1 MGKIDDFREKID
13 KIDSNILKLL
23 NKRATFALGIGHEK
37 MKAGKHHFHVPH
49 REKAIFKRLEKINT
63 GPFTNKAIFPI
74 FREILSA
81 TLCLEKPLTIAY
93 LGPEGTFS
101 HLAGAHEFGKSV
113 HYQPQNSIED
123 VFKAVEK
130 KMTDYG
136 IVPVENS
143 IEGTVNNTLDMLIQT
158 TLNVTGEIIMSVS
171 HYLLSL
177 EKDMGKIK
185 KIYSHPQPVAQCRSW
200 LKENLPRAIIQEV
213 SSTAKASELASK
225 HPFTGSIAGKA
236 TSKIYGLNILAKRI
250 EDSVNNVTRFLIV
263 GREMPKK
270 SDKNK
275 TSLLFSVKHKP
286 GALFEV
292 LSHFAKNNINLI
304 KIESRPLK
312 NKKWEYLFFVDIEG
326 YYKDIKINNSIAEIE
341 NSSLFFKILGSY
353 PTGKEV

>member
-1 MGKIDDFREKID
+1 LGKIDDFRERID
-13 KIDSNILKLL
+13 AIDVNILKLL

-37 MKAGKHHFHVPH
+37 MKAGKNNFHVPH

-63 GPFTNKAIFPI
+63 GPFKNKAIFSI

-81 TLCLEKPLTIAY
+81 TLSLEKPLTIAY

-101 HLAGAHEFGKSV
+101 HLAGIHEFGKSV
-113 HYQPQNSIED
+113 LYQPQKSIED

-130 KMTDYG
+130 SMTDYG

-177 EKDMGKIK
+177 EKDMEKVK
-185 KIYSHPQPVAQCRSW
+185 KIYSHPQPIAQCRSW
-200 LKENLPRAIIQEV
+200 LKENLPRVKIHEV
-213 SSTAKASELASK
+213 SSTSKASELASK
-225 HPFTGSIAGKA
+225 RPFTASIAGIA

-250 EDSVNNVTRFLIV
+250 EDSANNVTRFLVI
-263 GREMPKK
+263 GREMPQK

-326 YYKDIKINNSIAEIE
+326 YYKDIKIDKSIAEIE
-341 NSSLFFKILGSY
+341 NSSLSFKILGSY
-353 PTGKEV
+353 PMGKEV